1 MIKNLILLAIAIFMV
16 GCGGG
21 NVAVSEE
28 DRYLPQHLNYSNL
41 IGVDDYNNKDI
52 SYRVLNNL
60 FNEDNYFATNNQS
73 PLILKRVN
81 REFKRVFRVYDN
93 YSTNYCDRGSFDKI
107 KLSNNSYEF
116 DFHHCKK
123 SNSNTY
129 IDGTMIVTSINSQKF
144 KVEFKN
150 YKESAPNLLHF
161 IRRGSIVKTLDANSN
176 ETLKIEVKNLYAYF
190 RDNNKREAYYNL
202 NLIKDFYD
210 ENRVYKV
217 DGYIYL
223 NKYNGYIKVKTI
235 DNLSIS
241 SPNINSATSING
253 EILIGDK
260 IDIIF
265 NDNLVSYIYNGV
277 EEDYNLQ
284 DFI

>member
-1 MIKNLILLAIAIFMV
+1 MIKNLILLAIALFIA

-21 NVAVSEE
+21 GSVISEE
-28 DRYLPQHLNYSNL
+28 DRYLPKNLTQSNL
-41 IGVDDYNNKDI
+41 IRVYNYNNRDI

-60 FNEDNYFATNNQS
+60 FNEDDYFATNNQT

-81 REFKRVFRVYDN
+81 REFKRVFRVYGD
-93 YSTNYCDRGSFDKI
+93 YTTNYCDRGSFDKI

-144 KVEFKN
+144 KIEFKN

-161 IRRGSIVKTLDANSN
+161 IRRGSIIKTLDANSN

-202 NLIKDFYD
+202 NLIKNFYD
-210 ENRVYKV
+210 ENREYQV

-223 NKYNGYIKVKTI
+223 DRYNGYIKVKTI
-235 DNLSIS
+235 DNLIINN
-241 SPNINSATSING
+241 PNINSATSING

-265 NDNLVSYIYNGV
+265 NDDLVSYIYNGV
-277 EEDYNLQ
+277 EEDYNLEE
-284 DFI
+284 FI